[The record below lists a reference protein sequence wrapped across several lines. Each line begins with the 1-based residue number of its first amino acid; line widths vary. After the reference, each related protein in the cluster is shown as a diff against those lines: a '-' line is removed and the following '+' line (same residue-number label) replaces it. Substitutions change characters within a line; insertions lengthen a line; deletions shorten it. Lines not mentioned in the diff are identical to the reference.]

1 MRPLIEELKDSF
13 TNDCIAQQIFGNDFD
28 SLFYMKNAEGEVDRS
43 CADLY
48 KDPCSENSVHRIKK
62 EDDIMIMPEIN
73 ICINID
79 RLRRDLKEDLYG
91 AYYGGGSGGAMMQA
105 MDLDSADPQKLVEL
119 ALEKGIDLRKY
130 EVQ

>member
-1 MRPLIEELKDSF
+1 MAKE
-13 TNDCIAQQIFGNDFD
+13 
-28 SLFYMKNAEGEVDRS
+28 
-43 CADLY
+43 AD
-48 KDPCSENSVHRIKK
+48 
-62 EDDIMIMPEIN
+62 IMPEIN
-73 ICINID
+73 ICINNID